1 MIDTVDKDIDVKLK
15 DMMLEVRTSMHYL
28 VNNRDGKPE
37 RFDDI
42 IVTEMMKSQF
52 HKWQRSF
59 VRACL
64 TAPRRR
70 SGSMGLLPLASCTVF
85 QVLGVLAHSV
95 VVFSV
100 FFF

>member
-15 DMMLEVRTSMHYL
+15 DMMLEVRTSMHNL

-52 HKWQRSF
+52 HKWQKSF

-70 SGSMGLLPLASCTVF
+70 SG
-85 QVLGVLAHSV
+85 
-95 VVFSV
+95 
-100 FFF
+100 FFFEEEEDWLLDICAVNVTCG